1 MEIVIDKI
9 SKCNNCLTPTSK
21 YMRYCSPCWKIC
33 KSWIPE
39 QPRKGSTKSVQVP
52 SVTADSGTNNITRI
66 DLLQPGT
73 TSTQISGIGSQ
84 TIKQELME
92 TASPDLCTFC
102 QKRPKNATFIH
113 GNLGHQVCCYPCA
126 KRCWKEK
133 ATCPVCKRKVEKI
146 IKIIQA

>member
-1 MEIVIDKI
+1 MEIIVDKI
-9 SKCNNCLTPTSK
+9 SKCNNCLTPTHR
-21 YMRYCSPCWKIC
+21 YMRYCSPCWKVR
-33 KSWIPE
+33 KNWIPE
-39 QPRKGSTKSVQVP
+39 QPRKRSTKSVHT
-52 SVTADSGTNNITRI
+52 SLVTAD
-66 DLLQPGT
+66 PET
-73 TSTQISGIGSQ
+73 TSTQISEIGSQ

-92 TASPDLCTFC
+92 TSPDLCTFC

>member
-1 MEIVIDKI
+1 MDGRGR
-9 SKCNNCLTPTSK
+9 CTNCPTPTPKSI
-21 YMRYCSPCWKIC
+21 RYCSPCWRIRRG
-33 KSWIPE
+33 WVPE
-39 QPRKGSTKSVQVP
+39 QPRKGKGATKSVQVP

-73 TSTQISGIGSQ
+73 TPTQVSGIGSQ
-84 TIKQELME
+84 AIKQELME
-92 TASPDLCTFC
+92 TASPDLCIFC